1 MLKLTGIKKD
11 YVSEDQTVHALKG
24 VDMEFGASEF
34 VAVLGPSGCGK
45 TTLLNIIGGLDRY
58 TDGDLVINGKSTKTF
73 RDRDWDA
80 YRNHS
85 VGFVFQSYNLIPH
98 QTVLRNV
105 ELALTLSGVS
115 KAERRA
121 RAEAVLQRVG
131 LGDQI
136 RKKPNQLSGGQM
148 QRVAIARA
156 LVNDPDIILAD
167 EPTGALDS
175 ETSVQ
180 IMELLREAAGDK
192 LIIMVTH
199 NAELANTYATRIIRL
214 LDGEVVSNEE
224 NKAVSPAPKASE
236 ETREDKG
243 KKRVSMSFS
252 TALSLSL
259 NNLMTKKARTILTAF
274 AGSIGIIG
282 IALILSISDG
292 FQNYID
298 RVQEDTLSNYPL
310 TIEDTVM
317 DMSAL
322 FDRGD
327 SDGRPENEREDGLV
341 YSNGR
346 LAESLA
352 LMNSKTQKNDLSAFK
367 EYLEGEGRSLLDST
381 NGVQYLYPAD
391 ICIFNKG
398 AVGGTAQ
405 VNPGV
410 VYDMMFGSS
419 FSSMMSYSRGNEV
432 CGEMLDNYG
441 LLDSQYD
448 MLAGRWPTAA
458 NEVIIC
464 VDKYNQLGDFEL
476 YTLGLRDQ
484 ANLPGLMERVMAGE
498 DVTEAQLTFTYDE
511 LMALELYMLLPADMY
526 RADESGVYT
535 DARETLGLDTLLEE
549 RGERIYVVGIVRPK
563 DGVSAAALPGTVC
576 YTHALAEYVIEK
588 TAESE
593 TVKAQENSP
602 DTDIFTGLPFDDS
615 EYAPTR
621 EEVLAFIM
629 TLPEEE
635 QAGILPYVDSMS
647 DAELIAAFA
656 DRMPRPGTQNTYDGN
671 LKKLGVC
678 DLNSPSSIVLYPVDF
693 ESKDKLKDMIEEYNT
708 RMKDEGEESKV
719 ITYTD
724 YVGLLMSSVS
734 TIINVISYVLIAFV
748 AVSLVVSSIMI
759 GVITNISVLERTKE
773 IGVLR
778 SIGASKRDISRVFNA
793 ETLIIGFISGVLGL
807 VITEL
812 LIFPINALI
821 YKLGGIRNVAALPW
835 RGALILLAISM
846 LLTLIAG
853 LIPSRAAARKDPVVA
868 LRTE

>member
-1 MLKLTGIKKD
+1 MLVLKGIKKD
-11 YVSEDQTVHALKG
+11 YVSGNETVHALKG
-24 VDMEFGASEF
+24 VDMEFERSEF

-58 TDGDLVINGKSTKTF
+58 TEGDLVINGKSTKTY

-98 QTVLRNV
+98 QSVLENV

-115 KAERRA
+115 KAERRR
-121 RAEAVLQRVG
+121 RAEEVLTRVG
-131 LGDQI
+131 LADQI

-180 IMELLREAAGDK
+180 IMELLREVAGEK

-199 NAELANTYATRIIRL
+199 NAELASRYATRIIRL
-214 LDGEVVSNEE
+214 LDGRVVSESGN
-224 NKAVSPAPKASE
+224 AASPAPDAERSHTEK
-236 ETREDKG
+236 KG
-243 KKRVSMSFS
+243 RVSMSFF

-259 NNLMTKKARTILTAF
+259 KNLMTKKARTILTAF

-310 TIEDTVM
+310 TIEERVM
-317 DMSAL
+317 DYSVM
-322 FDRGD
+322 FDRSGHD
-327 SDGRPENEREDGLV
+327 ERPENAAEEGKI

-346 LAESLA
+346 LSEGAE
-352 LMNSKTQKNDLSAFK
+352 LMKQGTKYNDLEAFG
-367 EYLEGEGRSLLDST
+367 EYLESEGAGIFDST
-381 NGVQYLYPAD
+381 NGVQYLYDLD
-391 ICIFNKG
+391 IYIFNRG

-405 VNPGV
+405 ANPGV
-410 VYDMMFGSS
+410 VYDKMFGAN
-419 FSSMMSYSRGNEV
+419 FSSMMSYSQGIDTF
-432 CGEMLDNYG
+432 GELMDNAE
-441 LLDSQYD
+441 LLDSQYE
-448 MLAGRWPTAA
+448 LLTGRWPQSYD
-458 NEVIIC
+458 EVIVA
-464 VDKYNQLGDFEL
+464 VDKYNQIGDYQL
-476 YTLGLRDQ
+476 YTLGIRDQ
-484 ANLPGLMERVMAGE
+484 AKLDGLMTSVMEGDYE
-498 DVTEAQLTFTYDE
+498 KDEQLVFSYDDI
-511 LMALELYMLLPADMY
+511 MGLELTALLPTDFYAKDG
-526 RADESGVYT
+526 SGAWL
-535 DARETLGLDTLLEE
+535 DRRETEDIDAILDSDGVPLK
-549 RGERIYVVGIVRPK
+549 VVGIIRPREDASATAFNATVGYTSK
-563 DGVSAAALPGTVC
+563 LTEYFIAGVN
-576 YTHALAEYVIEK
+576 
-588 TAESE
+588 ESGI
-593 TVKAQENSP
+593 VKAQKADP
-602 DTDIFTGLPFDDS
+602 DTDVFTGKPFDMDS
-615 EYAPTR
+615 YVPAR
-621 EEVLAFIM
+621 EEIMAYIM

-635 QAGILPYVDSMS
+635 QAQILPYADQMT
-647 DAELIAAFA
+647 DEQLIEQFGE
-656 DRMPRPGTQNTYDGN
+656 RMKALGGGSTYDGN
-671 LKKLGVC
+671 LKLLGVNE
-678 DLNSPSSIVLYPVDF
+678 LGKPSSIVLYPKDF
-693 ESKDKLKDMIEEYNT
+693 EAKDAIKAAIDEYSE
-708 RMKDEGEESKV
+708 RMKAEGNEDKA

-734 TIINVISYVLIAFV
+734 TIINVISYILIAFV

-778 SIGASKRDISRVFNA
+778 SIGASKRDVSRVFNA

-807 VITEL
+807 AITEL
-812 LIFPINALI
+812 LIIPINAII
-821 YKLGGIRNVAALPW
+821 YKLGGIANVARLPW
-835 RGALILLAISM
+835 KGAVALLIISM

-853 LIPSRAAARKDPVVA
+853 LIPSRAAAKKDPVVA